1 MLPVYARAK
10 VCDCRGESASKRNGI
25 SFVRNR
31 VGADDLECLSGK
43 YVPDV
48 AIKQRVNHH
57 AAGGREAG
65 ELKTARGRNQRLARR
80 SDIVENDRSTSRV
93 GGYVWQRDADF
104 AVSRPGLGQ
113 DKVRRVDQSGDAFD
127 PLLALDVGSNHDW
140 VRDIGFDPARDRGG
154 GMNDPRGNGIDRAQ
168 RCIAVQVWIH
178 RDQPVEAVRQ
188 QSGKSSRGDR
198 LAWLEAP
205 ILTHISDGM
214 ARLSGFAN
222 EHNRMTERPV
232 TSVTKRR

>member
-104 AVSRPGLGQ
+104 AVLVRTKCGASISPATLLTHCSLSMSGPTTTGLGT
-113 DKVRRVDQSGDAFD
+113 
-127 PLLALDVGSNHDW
+127 LASIQH
-140 VRDIGFDPARDRGG
+140 A
-154 GMNDPRGNGIDRAQ
+154 
-168 RCIAVQVWIH
+168 
-178 RDQPVEAVRQ
+178 
-188 QSGKSSRGDR
+188 
-198 LAWLEAP
+198 
-205 ILTHISDGM
+205 
-214 ARLSGFAN
+214 
-222 EHNRMTERPV
+222 TEGAE
-232 TSVTKRR
+232 